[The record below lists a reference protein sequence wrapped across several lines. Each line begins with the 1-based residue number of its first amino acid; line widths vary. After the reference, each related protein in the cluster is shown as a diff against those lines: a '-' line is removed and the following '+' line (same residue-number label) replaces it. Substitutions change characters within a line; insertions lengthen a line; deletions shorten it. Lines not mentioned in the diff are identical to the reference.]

1 MLAFVENA
9 LSTLVDIL
17 WGPSLLV
24 SLIGAGIWFT
34 LITKFWPIRYFGKSM
49 RQCLNMD
56 KDVSISK
63 APGIVSPY
71 QAASIA
77 IAGAIGTGNIGG
89 VASAIALGGPGVLFW
104 MWVTAFVG
112 MATKLVEITLAVY
125 YRDKKANGD
134 TWGGP
139 TFYMETVSYT
149 HLDKGGDPK
158 RETSSVCF

>member
-9 LSTLVDIL
+9 LGTLVDIL
-17 WGPSLLV
+17 WGPTLLI
-24 SLIGAGIWFT
+24 SLIGTGIWFT
-34 LITKFWPIRYFGKSM
+34 LITKFWPLRKFGTVLK
-49 RQCLNMD
+49 RCLNIGED
-56 KDVSISK
+56 KAMAK
-63 APGIVSPY
+63 APGIISPY

-104 MWVTAFVG
+104 MWLTAMVG

-125 YRDKKANGD
+125 YRDKKPNGD

-139 TFYMETVSYT
+139 TFYME
-149 HLDKGGDPK
+149 KGIGAKTKLWIPLAWTFGL
-158 RETSSVCF
+158 E